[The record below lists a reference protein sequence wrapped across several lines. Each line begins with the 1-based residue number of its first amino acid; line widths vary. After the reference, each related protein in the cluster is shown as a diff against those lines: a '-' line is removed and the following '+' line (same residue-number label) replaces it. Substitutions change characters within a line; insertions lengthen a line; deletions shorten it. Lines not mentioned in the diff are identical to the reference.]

1 MKLSNRK
8 IVDSLSTLKTIAQKQ
23 LPVKV
28 SYAISKNISK
38 IESILNIYNKEKEKL
53 LEKYGEKDEEG
64 QLKSN
69 EYGQIVINKSCEKD
83 WEKDINDLLEIENEI
98 DIHKFS
104 IDLLGEYSMSPIELT
119 SIDYMIE

>member
-8 IVDSLSTLKTIAQKQ
+8 IVDSLSTLKIIAQKQ

-64 QLKSN
+64 QLKPN

-104 IDLLGEYSMSPIELT
+104 IDLLGEYFMSPVELA